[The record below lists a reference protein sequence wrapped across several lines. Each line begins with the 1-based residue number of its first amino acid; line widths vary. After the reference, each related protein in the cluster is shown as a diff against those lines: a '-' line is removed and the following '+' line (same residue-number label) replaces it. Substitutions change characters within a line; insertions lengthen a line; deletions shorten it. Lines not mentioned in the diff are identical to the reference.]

1 MMGNLRIES
10 LAAQVDV
17 LEPVVEAALAYTAEN
32 AGTLQ
37 LGRDPKGIALLK
49 AVREYEAALK
59 EEDDDG

>member
-17 LEPVVEAALAYTAEN
+17 LEPVVEAAVAYVQANFDFLNEFSCQD
-32 AGTLQ
+32 G
-37 LGRDPKGIALLK
+37 KALLE

-59 EEDDDG
+59 EEG